1 MTLGQLKYI
10 LSLSP
15 QQFFR
20 TLKQAGDE
28 YNKSKKNIEG
38 RPISFN
44 SAGLDG
50 LVSRLAL
57 LSGAYL
63 AVSNAGQTFKDF
75 QTGIANV
82 STLGVENIEELRGG
96 VLKIGIDAPVTLQS
110 LTDGLYNVV
119 SAGVESSQQISVLE
133 TTSKAAKAG
142 LAETTDALN
151 LGAAV
156 VKSYGLAW
164 QDTEEILDKAFATVR
179 LGQTTFPE
187 LSQELQKVTP
197 IASALGVSIN
207 EIFGSFATLTGVTG
221 NTAIVATQV
230 RSIMSALADPTAE
243 LTALIKEN
251 GFASVEAA
259 VKAEG
264 LAGIMGILQKATG
277 GSAAEM
283 QKYFGRVEA
292 VTAALA
298 LSGSQFDTFKQKTQE
313 VAAAQGELNEAFE
326 KQAQTLDSRLQ
337 VLGNRLNVVFIGLL
351 NGTLPAIEAVVGAIS
366 ALVGGFAKLE
376 DGSKAVLLALG
387 AIVLAFFK
395 LPAAIYAARA
405 SFIALNASLGPAG
418 WLFLGLTAIVGIL
431 TVFLDGVDDATEKA
445 GLLATANKGLAE
457 SFDDLAGRAYDAA
470 RALSYEDLTAR
481 RQKLLTQ
488 LDREKAKLEELKAA
502 AAEIYQTPEGP
513 ISRAAFIVP
522 PETEK
527 NITELE
533 ANIEGVNKRLAQ
545 LDEERTEA
553 EKAAAAARAQQR
565 ADEVKQNFA
574 NLDKL
579 RAYQFETNRISLED
593 YINYLLSRLEAQRAA
608 LGAESAEYLK
618 YIDNINRLQNQLKL
632 ASVQGDA
639 EINVRVNTEDL
650 APAAQEI
657 AQFYQVQLDFED
669 QIFST
674 LEAQYNARRTF
685 ADFNIE
691 TARQYYGEES
701 EEYKKASFE
710 RVVIEQNFQQAK
722 ADLMREGVAVAA
734 GIGSQL
740 VTVFQGQ
747 NKTLFSIGKGLSI
760 ANATINAYEAASR
773 AYKDYPFPVNIAI
786 SGIQL
791 ALALGQVAKIK
802 ATEFSP
808 SGFAA
813 GTSGPL
819 TQADLLQSIF
829 TPPGEDGIA
838 GLKVGEFVVRS
849 ESTAK
854 YLPLLKAINEDRL
867 KIPRFADGGLFKG
880 NNATQSPTLAQP
892 EAGPVMSDDQVN
904 RITQAIRETP
914 IVIRTEADFIQ
925 FFRDNFPEYERLE
938 NERRV

>member
-1 MTLGQLKYI
+1 MTIGELKYI

-15 QQFFR
+15 KQFFT
-20 TLKQAGDE
+20 TLKKAGDE
-28 YNKSKKNIEG
+28 YTKSKKGIEG
-38 RPISFN
+38 RPVNFQSV
-44 SAGLDG
+44 GLDG
-50 LVSRLAL
+50 MISRLAL

-63 AVSNAGQTFKDF
+63 AVQNAGQTFKDF

-96 VLKIGIDAPVTLQS
+96 VLKIGVDAPVSLQS

-119 SAGVESSQQISVLE
+119 SAGVDSSQQIEVLDV
-133 TTSKAAKAG
+133 TSRAAKAG

-164 QDTEEILDKAFATVR
+164 QDTEGILDKAFATVR

-197 IASALGVSIN
+197 IASALGVSVD

-230 RSIMSALADPTAE
+230 RSIMSALADPTAQ

-264 LAGIMGILQKATG
+264 LAGIMEILQKATG

-298 LSGSQFDTFKQKTQE
+298 LSGSQLDTFKEKTNE
-313 VAAAQGELNEAFE
+313 VASASGELNEAFD

-337 VLGNRLNVVFIGLL
+337 VLGNRFNVIFIGLL
-351 NGTLPAIEAVVGAIS
+351 NGTLPAIEAVVS
-366 ALVGGFAKLE
+366 AVSSLVGGFAKLDE
-376 DGSKAVLLALG
+376 GSQTILISLG

-395 LPAAIYAARA
+395 LPPALYAIRAAMV
-405 SFIALNASLGPAG
+405 ALNASLGPAG
-418 WLFLGLTAIVGIL
+418 WLFLGLTAIAGAL
-431 TVFLDGVDDATEKA
+431 TIFLDGVDDATEKTA
-445 GLLATANKGLAE
+445 VLAEANSDLTE
-457 SFDDLAGRAYDAA
+457 SFDELAGRAYDAA

-481 RQKLLTQ
+481 RQQLLDQ
-488 LDREKAKLEELKAA
+488 LDREKAKLEELAEKAK
-502 AAEIYQTPEGP
+502 EVYQTPEGP

-522 PETEK
+522 EETEK
-527 NITELE
+527 NIAELE
-533 ANIEGVNKRLAQ
+533 ANIAGVNQRLAQ
-545 LDEERTEA
+545 LDKERTES
-553 EKAAAAARAQQR
+553 EKIEAQKREKQK
-565 ADEVKQNFA
+565 ADEVQKNFEE
-574 NLDKL
+574 LDKL
-579 RAYQFETNRISLED
+579 RAYQYQTNRISLED
-593 YINYLLSRLEAQRAA
+593 YIDYLLSRVDAQRAA
-608 LGAESAEYLK
+608 LGAESVEFLK
-618 YIDNINRLQNQLKL
+618 YVDNINRLQNQLSL
-632 ASVQGDA
+632 ESLQGDA
-639 EINVRVNTEDL
+639 QLSVRVNTDAL
-650 APAAQEI
+650 TPAAQEI
-657 AQFYQVQLDFED
+657 AQFFQVQLDFED

-674 LEAQYNARRTF
+674 LEAQYNARRTY
-685 ADFNIE
+685 AELNVE
-691 TARQYYGEES
+691 TARQYFGEES

-710 RVVIEQNFQQAK
+710 KVVIEQNFQQAK
-722 ADLMREGVAVAA
+722 AALMREGVAVAA

-740 VTVFQGQ
+740 ITVFQGQ

-760 ANATINAYEAASR
+760 ANTTISAYEAAAR
-773 AYKDYPFPVNIAI
+773 AYKDYPYPVNIAI